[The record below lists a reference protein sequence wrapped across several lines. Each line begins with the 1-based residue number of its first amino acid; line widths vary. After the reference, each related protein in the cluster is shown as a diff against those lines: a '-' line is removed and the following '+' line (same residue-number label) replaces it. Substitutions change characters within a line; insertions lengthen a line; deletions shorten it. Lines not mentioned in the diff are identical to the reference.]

1 MNSGAS
7 NNNDKGFVYVVSTK
21 GYLAEAMT
29 SYASLKRAM
38 PAARVAIITHPD
50 LFLCTDE
57 VIWVPL
63 ASTYDSPIVK
73 VEMARSPFVKTVY
86 LDSDTLILG
95 SLDPLFD
102 LMEAFD
108 LALAHEPTRGW
119 DYETSAAGAFVE
131 LNTGVV
137 VFRKSTQMEAFFT
150 DWKSRYYLMRDQ
162 KSLKNDQPSFRE
174 TLWSHRNLR
183 HATLTTEFHLITGKG
198 ASTAWDVKL
207 LHGRD
212 DLPGI
217 AASINRDLGPRTY
230 NPGWG
235 VVMPPR
241 GRKFW
246 IKDYLRLTVRFWR
259 GLLRPAT
266 LRVRRSPVHWW

>member
-1 MNSGAS
+1 MNSVAS
-7 NNNDKGFVYVVSTK
+7 NIEEGYVYVVNNK
-21 GYLAEAMT
+21 AYLSEALA

-50 LFLCTDE
+50 LFLCIDE
-57 VIWVPL
+57 IIWVPL
-63 ASTYDSPIVK
+63 ASSYDGPIIK
-73 VEMARSPFVKTVY
+73 VEMARSPFKRTIF

-95 SLDPLFD
+95 SLDSLFE
-102 LMEAFD
+102 LMEGFD
-108 LALAHEPTRGW
+108 LALAQEPTRGW
-119 DYETSAAGAFVE
+119 DYETSAPGPFVE

-137 VFRKSTQMEAFFT
+137 VFRKSPQMEAFFA
-150 DWKSRYYLMRDQ
+150 DWKNRYYLMREQ
-162 KSLKNDQPSFRE
+162 KNLKNDQPSFRE
-174 TLWSHRNLR
+174 TLWFHRNLR

-198 ASTAWDVKL
+198 ASTAWHVKL

-217 AASINRDLGPRTY
+217 AATINQDLGPRTY

-241 GRKFW
+241 GRKYW

-266 LRVRRSPVHWW
+266 LRVRPNPVRWW